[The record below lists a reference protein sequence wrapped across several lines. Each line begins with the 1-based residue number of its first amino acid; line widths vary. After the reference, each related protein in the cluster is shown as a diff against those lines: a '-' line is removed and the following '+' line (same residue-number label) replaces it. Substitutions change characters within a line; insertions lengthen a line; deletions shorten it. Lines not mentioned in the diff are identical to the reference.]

1 MLRAKINLTN
11 FFKNTGILSNSS
23 RDYAHHRMVFLFTS
37 LLIGIQ
43 STSSMS
49 QELGLWIPSYE
60 ANQTQLISTDS
71 DSSFS
76 ILHDLGIELL
86 ILPFEVLSE
95 NKTISSLSD
104 QWDGN
109 IVIDYGIQFLDA
121 YNLEMQRDSLLNH
134 YTSGMMLVTQ
144 ESTITGHLMHHYS
157 PFQDSLFRERWR
169 QVTQILKQ
177 FNTNGFYYVIPENLD
192 IIAHSFTLDNMST
205 KWVPKNHI
213 FDSPFQLED
222 LKRLEDAFLINQA
235 AEFIWFTQTWLDEAF
250 LSHPSLEESLVFW
263 KETGNFMLAE
273 PAQKIS
279 SMNTHWSRLFILFL
293 IMLFLGL
300 YQQSQ
305 VYRKTPMRYFINYS
319 FLIDDML
326 RYSERYTS
334 IGFLLFI
341 IRSCIVS
348 LCFVIWGLS
357 NGNDLDWAYL
367 EHLIFGQTEYSPN
380 TFLLWGVLS
389 LVLLLTQL
397 VELLLLRIPKSGY
410 QSMRQ
415 IFAVYSWNVH
425 LNLILLLFI
434 FIAFVNQLSIVN
446 GITILFLIALSWYI
460 GFVISSIQG
469 AKITYRAGK
478 RYIFWSLGTYML
490 LISLSIYVFSQSEV
504 AHGII
509 SMLYAL

>member
-1 MLRAKINLTN
+1 MLHAKINLTN
-11 FFKNTGILSNSS
+11 FFKNTGILPNSLKGHTHL
-23 RDYAHHRMVFLFTS
+23 RTVLLCTS

-43 STSSMS
+43 STRSMS

-60 ANQTQLISTDS
+60 VNQTQLISNGS

-76 ILHDLGIELL
+76 LLHDLGIELL
-86 ILPFEVLSE
+86 ILPFEIFSE

-109 IVIDYGIQFLDA
+109 IVIDYGIKFLDA

-134 YTSGMMLVTQ
+134 YTSSMMLLRQ
-144 ESTITGHLMHHYS
+144 QSTITGHLMHHYS

-169 QVTQILKQ
+169 LVTQILKD

-192 IIAHSFTLDNMST
+192 SIALSFTTDNMST
-205 KWVPKNHI
+205 RWVPKNNI
-213 FDSPFQLED
+213 FESPFQLED
-222 LKRLEDAFLINQA
+222 LKRLESAFLINQA

-250 LSHPSLEESLVFW
+250 LAHPSLEESLVFW
-263 KETGNFMLAE
+263 NETGNFMLTK
-273 PAQKIS
+273 PAQKMS
-279 SMNTHWSRLFILFL
+279 SMNTHWSRPFMVVLIL
-293 IMLFLGL
+293 LFLGL

-305 VYRKTPMRYFINYS
+305 VYRRTPMRYLTNYS

-334 IGFLLFI
+334 IGFLLFV
-341 IRSCIVS
+341 IRSCVVS

-357 NGNDLDWAYL
+357 NWNDLDWVYL
-367 EHLIFGQTEYSPN
+367 EHLIFGQTKHSPN

-415 IFAVYSWNVH
+415 ILAIYSWNVH

-434 FIAFVNQLSIVN
+434 FIAFVNQFSIIN
-446 GITILFLIALSWYI
+446 GMTILFLIILSWCI

-469 AKITYRAGK
+469 AKINYRTGK
-478 RYIFWSLGTYML
+478 RYVIWSLGTYIL
-490 LISLSIYVFSQSEV
+490 LISLSIYLFSQSEV
-504 AHGII
+504 SHGIM